1 MIFFSLALLY
11 KPLSIT
17 MRKEPFN
24 GILFEN
30 HSFFTDL
37 YQKLKHFFI
46 RFCLNSLVEFA
57 MGLKINFHG
66 HGSKNNFATV
76 YGTIATLKDNTTI

>member
-1 MIFFSLALLY
+1 MIFSLWHYFTSRFQLQWE
-11 KPLSIT
+11 
-17 MRKEPFN
+17 KEPFN

-46 RFCLNSLVEFA
+46 RFCLNSLAEFA
-57 MGLKINFHG
+57 MGLKINFHR

-76 YGTIATLKDNTTI
+76 